1 LGEAIW
7 AKRHLTVHMNGI
19 TARQQILTHLD
30 RKERLQEWIE
40 GLEKRI
46 SVERRFKVLTALRR
60 ELEKCQDDVRELQE
74 LIDRLQAGR
83 SGSKV
88 S

>member
-1 LGEAIW
+1 
-7 AKRHLTVHMNGI
+7 MNGI